1 MQQPVSVDCA
11 VSLARRKAFMRHC
24 YLPSGTG
31 LPGRWDE
38 AVHSVDVR
46 SVTKSWGAT
55 TAVADVSF
63 AVEQGHLTVL
73 LGPSGCGKSTMLR
86 MIAGLDEPTSG
97 TIEIG
102 GRDVAGLTGSARGV
116 AMVFQSYALFPHLA
130 VADNIA
136 FGLSVR
142 RVPKA
147 EIAQR
152 LAKVANVLGLEG
164 LLARK
169 PGQLSGGQQQR
180 VALGRALIA
189 EAPVCLLDE
198 PLSNLDAQ
206 LRQDLRREIRALQ
219 QRLGVT
225 MIYVTHDQTEAMSM
239 ADQVILMRAGRV
251 EQKGAPSDLYERPG
265 TLFTARFIGGA
276 PMSFLDLAD
285 GRDGAVISG
294 TSGPAL
300 FGGKGNGRVLG
311 LRPED
316 VTVDTASSPGAF
328 HAVVT
333 AVEYL
338 GGEALVTCM
347 IGERP
352 ILARVRG
359 KEAPPI
365 GATVGVN
372 WPASAARVFDAAT
385 GRRIVAEADANVRP
399 RLQTV
404 SQ

>member
-1 MQQPVSVDCA
+1 
-11 VSLARRKAFMRHC
+11 MRHC
-24 YLPSGTG
+24 YAPSEAG

-38 AVHSVDVR
+38 VVHSVDVR

-55 TAVADVSF
+55 TAVAGVSF
-63 AVEQGHLTVL
+63 AVDQGQLTVL

-86 MIAGLDEPTSG
+86 MIAGLEEPTAG
-97 TIEIG
+97 TIMIG
-102 GRDVAGLTGSARGV
+102 GRDVAGLTGAARGV
-116 AMVFQSYALFPHLA
+116 AMVFQSYALFPHLT

-142 RVPKA
+142 GAPKA

-152 LAKVANVLGLEG
+152 LAKVASLLGLEP
-164 LLARK
+164 LLGRK

-206 LRQDLRREIRALQ
+206 LRQELRREIRALQ
-219 QRLGVT
+219 QRLGIT

-239 ADQVILMRAGRV
+239 ADQVILMRAGRI
-251 EQKGAPSDLYERPG
+251 EQMGAPADLYERPA

-276 PMSFLDLAD
+276 PMSFLDLDD
-285 GRDGAVISG
+285 GRDGAVIAG
-294 TSGPAL
+294 TDAPVL
-300 FGGKGNGRVLG
+300 FARPGKGRVLG

-316 VTVDTASSPGAF
+316 VTVDTAPNASGI

-338 GGEALVTCM
+338 GGEALVTCR

-352 ILARVRG
+352 IVARVRG
-359 KEAPPI
+359 NEAPPV
-365 GATVGVN
+365 GATVGVS
-372 WPASAARVFDAAT
+372 WQASAAHVFDAAT
-385 GRRIVAEADANVRP
+385 GNRVTIEPGAAARP
-399 RLQTV
+399 QLH
-404 SQ
+404 SLSL

>member
-1 MQQPVSVDCA
+1 MQSVQI
-11 VSLARRKAFMRHC
+11 
-24 YLPSGTG
+24 
-31 LPGRWDE
+31 
-38 AVHSVDVR
+38 HSVVR
-46 SVTKSWGAT
+46 SFGAT
-55 TAVADVSF
+55 TAVAGVSF
-63 AVEQGHLTVL
+63 TVKQGQLTVL

-102 GRDVAGLTGSARGV
+102 GRNVAGMTGAARGV
-116 AMVFQSYALFPHLA
+116 AMVFQSYALFPHLS

-142 RVPKA
+142 GVPKK
-147 EIAQR
+147 EIAER
-152 LAKVANVLGLEG
+152 LAKTTSLLGLEA
-164 LLARK
+164 LLYRK

-189 EAPVCLLDE
+189 QAPVCLLDE

-219 QRLGVT
+219 QRLGIT

-239 ADQVILMRAGRV
+239 ADEVILMRAGRI
-251 EQKGAPSDLYERPG
+251 EQHGAPAELYDRPAS
-265 TLFTARFIGGA
+265 LFTARFIGGA
-276 PMSFLDLAD
+276 PMSFLDLDD
-285 GRDGAVISG
+285 GVNGAVIAG
-294 TSGPAL
+294 THGPAL
-300 FGGKGNGRVLG
+300 FSGSGKGRVLG

-316 VTVDTASSPGAF
+316 VTVDRVNGAAKI

-338 GGEALVTCM
+338 GGEALLTC
-347 IGERP
+347 IAAGKP

-359 KEAPPI
+359 KDVPDIGVSVGLSWPP
-365 GATVGVN
+365 
-372 WPASAARVFDAAT
+372 SAAHIFDAGDGT
-385 GRRIVAEADANVRP
+385 RISADPFPNDRP
-399 RLQTV
+399 NLHAVTHAV
-404 SQ
+404 SN